1 MRGILQR
8 TDILGRQEDS
18 MESGFDVGERSLVP
32 LALRRVPATRL
43 DIAAAAAGRL
53 PSAER
58 GEAWWEL
65 VDLAGDPR
73 TPATALAVLCD
84 HPGGL
89 VCDVELWR
97 TAVADPSPDDVCR
110 RLVAEMVS
118 VVERSSM
125 RTVRAR
131 TADAVAMSA
140 LEQAGFV
147 RVDAVPNPRAAGQP
161 SVVTVS
167 YMLDL

>member
-1 MRGILQR
+1 
-8 TDILGRQEDS
+8 
-18 MESGFDVGERSLVP
+18 MESGSDVGKRSLVP
-32 LALRRVPATRL
+32 LALRPVPATRL
-43 DIAAAAAGRL
+43 DVAAAAAGRQ
-53 PSAER
+53 PSADR

-73 TPATALAVLCD
+73 TPAPALAVMCG

-97 TAVADPSPDDVCR
+97 TAVTSPSPEDVCR
-110 RLVAEMVS
+110 RLVAELVS
-118 VVERSSM
+118 VALRSSM
-125 RTVRAR
+125 RTVRAC
-131 TADAVAMSA
+131 TADVVTMSA
-140 LEQAGFV
+140 LEQAGFR
-147 RVDAVPNPRAAGQP
+147 RVDAIPKLRAAGQP